1 MATKKKQTKK
11 PCKCKHSYG
20 TLWVAGSNIQPNI
33 IAAAIEFA
41 EHGGIVYFLNG
52 KPCGGIGQPACH

>member
-1 MATKKKQTKK
+1 MAKKKQAKK
-11 PCKCKHSYG
+11 PRNCKHSYG

-52 KPCGGIGQPACH
+52 KPCGLPPLPPCH